1 MTSTSDVGSNQQR
14 SSRRTHS
21 VLSARALLAGAT
33 CLTIVACGPSS
44 EDKGSNVGTAI
55 VGGQPV
61 KVQVDPNQGGK
72 ASAIQIEEIRWGRL
86 VDVYDAED
94 DDSNP
99 NTPPIRNL
107 ILREFLISEN
117 IITDGQNYK
126 LETSPFTEQVELTI
140 LADSDSD
147 DPAAGLPETQAERF
161 DRLLEDATTNL
172 GFVPPTGIGA
182 SFLPPF
188 PLIPRNAAM
197 SIRVS
202 DLLDHTTVSAQTVLI
217 LTGTPAALPFG
228 ARILVDP
235 NFGAFIENNGA
246 LEFHSTRILIDFTV
260 SEAEALSSTASVN
273 SIGLPPSTSN
283 LLTNAIVRIPTKTEA
298 AIGQFQVVRNVAGH
312 GLDFANNGP
321 TENTLTQDVIRTFR
335 TGRSDNELD
344 NLDPN
349 NGYLLDID
357 APRILGAQPI
367 ELQGVPALVPPSSAE
382 GDSPSDI
389 IFQVDF
395 EFSTTNCAQ
404 TAKAGNI
411 LRMRGVNFSD
421 LFAVVT
427 RQSSPPQ
434 GGLATDVRVR
444 LLPIPASATLAAL
457 RDDFLAS
464 VTGEFQS
471 IFEPGA
477 GVLSN
482 CFLRIS
488 PTPGLPPVDLISTQP
503 QITLRFSE
511 PMDPASITAHETLR
525 IDRLASGI
533 PGPAPNQSIVASVS
547 ASNDLREYRYTPVT
561 PFDHVMS
568 TAPTVED
575 NLFLNLVGGA
585 RGVVDL
591 AGNPLADTLPA
602 NLRLTIDPAEP
613 TVRTGGI
620 VLTFEIIDE
629 DGNTIFDPLDPDGGM
644 LFPEVRGQFL
654 RDLDR
659 GVVLAREVARDSRVI
674 DSSMPLISNM
684 ATTGSAIITPL
695 VPFGSR
701 MMTVWRYADVGFG
714 ILDESTAN
722 VDVEG
727 LSYAPFAGQVF
738 ADFFDLFEIGLSHS
752 RMLPEEVIIPITQVG
767 GGYAQF
773 RNSGLNTNFAANVLN
788 DPQNSL
794 SIVHGRDEGYF
805 LAPSQVYASAT
816 GTLMMPFPMNRNGEQ
831 VSQFDY
837 YTWRDT
843 AILNRGGAKSFGAD
857 LKALTQVG
865 ECDTNIPTAYNAG
878 KVRSLGLPL
887 LMDFKCFQD
896 FGALGQN
903 GLATVFALPTERFPV
918 FRVFSSGSP
927 TSLAGGPVAVNA
939 DTTKAVGGIAPG
951 TGKTTSA
958 NDNTVMLGQLDLVI
972 RVSRMHSIWFDALDI
987 AGAGTTTYL
996 DPIIEPKLS
1005 EQPSGTNIV
1014 LAFRGADV
1022 INQVTTTNPPKVV
1035 LPGGNPSD
1043 AWNAIMYDAYGD
1055 PLETRIIDPMKG
1067 MCPDN
1072 GQILRSFANFKP
1084 VFFAGDNTWHA
1095 DIKDLSGARYLQ
1107 ARVTFISNTATGARP
1122 ELSTL
1127 AIPFR
1132 L

>member
-1 MTSTSDVGSNQQR
+1 MTFTSDVGSNQQR
-14 SSRRTHS
+14 PTRSALP
-21 VLSARALLAGAT
+21 VLSARSLLVGAA
-33 CLTIVACGPSS
+33 CLTIAACGPSS
-44 EDKGSNVGTAI
+44 GGTGSNVGTAV
-55 VGGQPV
+55 VGGQQV
-61 KVQVDPNQGGK
+61 NVQVDPNQGGK
-72 ASAIQIEEIRWGRL
+72 ASALQIEEIRWGRL
-86 VDVYDAED
+86 VDIYDAED
-94 DDSNP
+94 DDNNP

-117 IITDGQNYK
+117 IITDGVNYE

-161 DRLLEDATTNL
+161 DRLLEDATINL
-172 GFVPPTGIGA
+172 GFIPPVGLGA

-188 PLIPRNAAM
+188 PLVPRNAAM
-197 SIRVS
+197 SIRLS
-202 DLLDHTTVSAQTVLI
+202 DLLDHSTVNDQTVRV
-217 LTGTPAALPFG
+217 LTGTPAELPFG
-228 ARILVDP
+228 ARVLVDP

-283 LLTNAIVRIPTKTEA
+283 LLTNAIIRIPTKVEA
-298 AIGQFQVVRNVAGH
+298 ATGQFQIVRNVAGH
-312 GLDFANNGP
+312 GLDFQNNGP
-321 TENTLTQDVIRTFR
+321 TENTITQDVIRTFR
-335 TGRSDNELD
+335 TGRSDDELG

-357 APRILGAQPI
+357 TPRILGSQPI
-367 ELQGVPALVPPSSAE
+367 TLQSVPSLIPPSASE
-382 GDSPSDI
+382 GDSPNDI
-389 IFQVDF
+389 IFLLDF
-395 EFSTTNCAQ
+395 EFSTINCAQ
-404 TAKAGNI
+404 TAREGNI

-434 GGLATDVRVR
+434 GGAATDVRVR
-444 LLPIPASATLAAL
+444 LLPIPASASLAEL

-464 VTGEFQS
+464 ATGEFQS
-471 IFEPGA
+471 IFEPGP
-477 GVLSN
+477 GVLPN
-482 CFLRIS
+482 CFLQIS

-511 PMDPASITAHETLR
+511 PMNPASITAHETFR
-525 IDRLASGI
+525 IDRLPSGI
-533 PGPAPNQSIVASVS
+533 PGPAPNQSVVASVS
-547 ASNDLREYRYTPVT
+547 VSNDLREYRYTPVT
-561 PFDHVMS
+561 PFDHVMT

-575 NLFLNLVGGA
+575 NLYLTLVGGES
-585 RGVVDL
+585 GIVDL

-602 NLRLTIDPAEP
+602 DLRLTIDPAEP
-613 TVRTGGI
+613 TVRTGGV

-629 DGNTIFDPLDPDGGM
+629 DGNTVFDPMDPNGGM

-659 GVVLAREVARDSRVI
+659 GVVIAREVSRDSRVV
-674 DSSMPLISNM
+674 DSAMPLISNM
-684 ATTGSAIITPL
+684 TTTSSAIITPL

-722 VDVEG
+722 IDVEG
-727 LSYAPFAGQVF
+727 LSYAPFSGQVF
-738 ADFFDLFEIGLSHS
+738 ADFFDLFEIGLAHS
-752 RMLPEEVIIPITQVG
+752 RMLPDEVIIPITKGG

-773 RNSGLNTNFAANVLN
+773 ANSGLATNFSNNLLN
-788 DPQNSL
+788 DPNNSL
-794 SIVHGRDEGYF
+794 TVVHDRNEGYF
-805 LAPSQVYASAT
+805 LSPSQVYASAT

-831 VSQFDY
+831 VSEFDY

-843 AILNRGGAKSFGAD
+843 AILNRGGSKGFGAD

-865 ECDTNIPTAYNAG
+865 ECNTNIATAYGAG
-878 KVRSLGLPL
+878 NVRSLGLPL

-896 FGALGQN
+896 FNALGQN

-939 DTTKAVGGIAPG
+939 DTTLAVGGISPVS
-951 TGKTTSA
+951 GKKTNA

-972 RVSRMHSIWFDALDI
+972 RVSRMHTIWFDALAI

-996 DPIIEPKLS
+996 DPIIEPPLS

-1014 LAFRGADV
+1014 LAFRGADA
-1022 INQVTTTNPPKVV
+1022 IDEVTTTNPQQVI
-1035 LPGGNPSD
+1035 PGGIPSD
-1043 AWNAIMYDAYGD
+1043 SGNALMYDAYGD
-1055 PLETRIIDPMKG
+1055 PLETRIVNPATDN
-1067 MCPDN
+1067 CPNN
-1072 GQILRSFANFKP
+1072 GQILRSFANFQP
-1084 VFFAGDNTWHA
+1084 VFFNGDNRWSA
-1095 DIKDLSGARYLQ
+1095 DIKDLSGARFFQ

-1127 AIPFR
+1127 AIPYR